1 MRGNGS
7 NAQWR
12 VDVRWTLG
20 QFVDITGGK
29 TEEGG
34 TGTGMGLRTG
44 WGSLPTASIFDK
56 IGSKVKST

>member
-1 MRGNGS
+1 M
-7 NAQWR
+7 
-12 VDVRWTLG
+12 
-20 QFVDITGGK
+20 DITGGK

-44 WGSLPTASIFDK
+44 WGSLPTASIFDE